1 MIKIAI
7 CDDNSNICAQ
17 LEDILLS
24 YAASTYLK
32 VDIDVFFTG
41 EKLLDYIKCG
51 NTFDLIYLDIELG
64 QVNGIEVGK
73 QLRKV
78 LKDYS
83 TEIVYIS
90 GHDGYD
96 RQLFDVQ
103 PLHFIP
109 KPISKAVVIDDL
121 NLAMERSKKRT
132 AFFQYQNR
140 FDTYKIPV
148 DEIIYFESLNRKIKI
163 VTTQD
168 EHFFY
173 GSLESIMLRLAGE
186 QFLQIHR
193 SYVINYNH
201 ITVLRYT
208 EVTMSNGITLPISR
222 TKQQEFRNIQL
233 NEI

>member
-17 LEDILLS
+17 LEDILLG
-24 YAASTYLK
+24 YASSTCLK

-41 EKLLDYIKCG
+41 EKLLDYIKSG

-64 QVNGIEVGK
+64 QMSGVEVGR

-78 LKDYS
+78 LKNYS

-132 AFFQYQNR
+132 TFFQYQNR

-148 DEIIYFESLNRKIKI
+148 DQIIYFESLNRKIKI
-163 VTTQD
+163 ITTQD

-201 ITVLRYT
+201 ITVFRYT
-208 EVTMSNGITLPISR
+208 EVTMSNGVTLPISR
-222 TKQQEFRNIQL
+222 TKQQEFRNIQF